1 MSATP
6 LLELEDL
13 HAGYGE
19 RDVVRG
25 LDLSVAEG
33 EVVCVIGPN
42 GAGKSTLFSALY
54 GLLPDVRGRIRFSG
68 RDISASSPR
77 ELLELGITLVPQQR
91 SLFPAMT
98 VDENLEMGMY
108 LARDQGRTRRRKEYV
123 LDLFPELADKGG
135 RQAQRL
141 SGGEQ
146 RMLEIGR
153 ALMWEPRLLLLD
165 EPSAGLAPKVS
176 AVVIATVRRLN
187 RSLGLSVLMIE
198 QNVHQGLRISDRVYV
213 LEGGQVSHVGR
224 ADELLAEP
232 GMRRAFLGGSR
243 WSAP

>member
-1 MSATP
+1 M
-6 LLELEDL
+6 
-13 HAGYGE
+13 
-19 RDVVRG
+19 
-25 LDLSVAEG
+25 
-33 EVVCVIGPN
+33 
-42 GAGKSTLFSALY
+42 
-54 GLLPDVRGRIRFSG
+54 
-68 RDISASSPR
+68 
-77 ELLELGITLVPQQR
+77 PQQR

>member
-25 LDLSVAEG
+25 LDLSVADG

-54 GLLPDVRGRIRFSG
+54 GLLPDVQGRIRFSG

-77 ELLELGITLVPQQR
+77 DLLELGITLVPQQR

-108 LARDQGRTRRRKEYV
+108 LSRDRSRIQQRKEYV
-123 LDLFPELADKGG
+123 LELFPELADKSG

-198 QNVHQGLRISDRVYV
+198 QNVHQGLRVSDRVYV

-224 ADELLAEP
+224 ASELLAEP
-232 GMRRAFLGGSR
+232 GMRQAFLGGSR

>member
-1 MSATP
+1 
-6 LLELEDL
+6 
-13 HAGYGE
+13 
-19 RDVVRG
+19 
-25 LDLSVAEG
+25 
-33 EVVCVIGPN
+33 
-42 GAGKSTLFSALY
+42 
-54 GLLPDVRGRIRFSG
+54 
-68 RDISASSPR
+68 
-77 ELLELGITLVPQQR
+77 
-91 SLFPAMT
+91 
-98 VDENLEMGMY
+98 
-108 LARDQGRTRRRKEYV
+108 
-123 LDLFPELADKGG
+123 
-135 RQAQRL
+135 
-141 SGGEQ
+141 
-146 RMLEIGR
+146 MLEIGR